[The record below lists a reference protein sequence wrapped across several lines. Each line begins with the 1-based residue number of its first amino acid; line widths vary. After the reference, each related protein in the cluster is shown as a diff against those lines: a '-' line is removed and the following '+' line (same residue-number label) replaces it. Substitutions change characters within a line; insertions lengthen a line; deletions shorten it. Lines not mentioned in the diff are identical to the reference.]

1 MTRDVGARLAR
12 TTSAT
17 VAQDGWLAH
26 DAVIFSMSS
35 NPEPQQSL
43 WNRNCE
49 RTIINSNAGGP
60 VVVNPLEMDGG
71 VVRIRLQQLKG
82 TIRDS
87 LHWSRQLAIRTPEI
101 GRRAML
107 HNSVERPAS
116 CSIRARSDR
125 RANLP
130 SLASEAIC
138 RSHSSASKRANHSRM
153 AFNSTWSSLTIC
165 CSNWS
170 IRLIGTTL

>member
-49 RTIINSNAGGP
+49 RTIMNSNAGGP
-60 VVVNPLEMDGG
+60 VVVNPLEMDGWRG
-71 VVRIRLQQLKG
+71 GADPPSTTQRHDPWFAALEPAIGDKNSRNRKTRNASQLRGTARL
-82 TIRDS
+82 
-87 LHWSRQLAIRTPEI
+87 
-101 GRRAML
+101 ML
-107 HNSVERPAS
+107 HPGAFGQ
-116 CSIRARSDR
+116 AR
-125 RANLP
+125 
-130 SLASEAIC
+130 
-138 RSHSSASKRANHSRM
+138 
-153 AFNSTWSSLTIC
+153 
-165 CSNWS
+165 
-170 IRLIGTTL
+170 